1 VTVNSY
7 NFDSLLIYLS
17 MYSQLS
23 VECGERLVMMML
35 LLFSVLS
42 ASR

>member
-1 VTVNSY
+1 MTVNSY

-23 VECGERLVMMML
+23 VECGERLVMML